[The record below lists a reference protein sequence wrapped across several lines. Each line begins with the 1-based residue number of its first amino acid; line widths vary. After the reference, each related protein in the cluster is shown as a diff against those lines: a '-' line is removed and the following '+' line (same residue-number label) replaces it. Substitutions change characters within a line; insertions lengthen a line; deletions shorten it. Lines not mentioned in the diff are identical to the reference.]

1 MIGITYT
8 TNKCQK
14 KVEISN
20 LITVCFQRIEE
31 SLENNIEQV
40 QNTLDGDI
48 EVVLPNRQN
57 RFLVLVKLGII
68 NAIKFLFGQK
78 LYKQQEGTA
87 IGTRAAPRFVNI
99 YMGWWEGVLL
109 EGWKGAMVDFF
120 RRYIDDLFF
129 LWHGMRE
136 ELQEFVDFANS
147 IMPSI
152 KVTVDF
158 DNET

>member
-1 MIGITYT
+1 
-8 TNKCQK
+8 
-14 KVEISN
+14 
-20 LITVCFQRIEE
+20 
-31 SLENNIEQV
+31 
-40 QNTLDGDI
+40 
-48 EVVLPNRQN
+48 
-57 RFLVLVKLGII
+57 
-68 NAIKFLFGQK
+68 
-78 LYKQQEGTA
+78 
-87 IGTRAAPRFVNI
+87 
-99 YMGWWEGVLL
+99 MGWWEGVLL

-158 DNET
+158 DNEK

>member
-1 MIGITYT
+1 M
-8 TNKCQK
+8 
-14 KVEISN
+14 
-20 LITVCFQRIEE
+20 
-31 SLENNIEQV
+31 
-40 QNTLDGDI
+40 
-48 EVVLPNRQN
+48 
-57 RFLVLVKLGII
+57 
-68 NAIKFLFGQK
+68 
-78 LYKQQEGTA
+78 
-87 IGTRAAPRFVNI
+87 
-99 YMGWWEGVLL
+99 

-158 DNET
+158 DNEK